1 MKKLKKDFYNRVSK
15 FLSFITKHFD
25 TGFSSCNQIKKNVLS
40 SEDGSVILTQIKKD
54 VWVHTTYTE
63 IQGNKVGANGLIIW

>member
-54 VWVHTTYTE
+54 VWFIQHTE